1 MLLRSTLLRHSLL
14 LVLPIIMFTST
25 AHAALDDECAVK
37 AKEIQQQID
46 YAKQHG
52 NTRRAAGLQTALKEV
67 KNNCTAES
75 LEADRQKKI
84 RQKQHDVT
92 ERQEELKEA
101 QQKEAQQKGDAD
113 KISKQQKKLAEAQA
127 ELKQAKERK

>member
-1 MLLRSTLLRHSLL
+1 MLLRSMLLRHSLL

-101 QQKEAQQKGDAD
+101 QQKGDAD
-113 KISKQQKKLAEAQA
+113 KISKQQRKLAEAQA

>member
-1 MLLRSTLLRHSLL
+1 MLLRSMLLRHSLL
-14 LVLPIIMFTST
+14 LALPIIMFTST

-75 LEADRQKKI
+75 LKADRQKKI

-92 ERQEELKEA
+92 ERQEEL
-101 QQKEAQQKGDAD
+101 KEAQQKGDAD

-127 ELKQAKERK
+127 ELKQAKEQK

>member
-101 QQKEAQQKGDAD
+101 QQKGDAD

>member
-1 MLLRSTLLRHSLL
+1 M
-14 LVLPIIMFTST
+14 IMFTST

-101 QQKEAQQKGDAD
+101 QQKGDAD